1 MSDPWPS
8 EFSTVISCVICTTDT
23 CKNLLRDDAENIPQP
38 GFIGGNYNQ
47 KRVMLVGQNPAIT
60 KSQQA
65 LEADKPYTKAL
76 RRLRDDPSEESL
88 ASFLKIAR
96 GFMPSWRVHQDYFP
110 LHECRVSLDDLAYLN
125 VVRCRTERFNHKKQK
140 MEDTRPN
147 RQVAETCVTTHFTR
161 WVKLLEPRVIIFLG
175 KCAWDCGQAIASEMK
190 IPADYLDRER
200 SRPSQLRIADRERVA
215 ALVQKHVG

>member
-1 MSDPWPS
+1 MTS
-8 EFSTVISCVICTTDT
+8 F
-23 CKNLLRDDAENIPQP
+23 
-38 GFIGGNYNQ
+38 
-47 KRVMLVGQNPAIT
+47 AI
-60 KSQQA
+60 
-65 LEADKPYTKAL
+65 
-76 RRLRDDPSEESL
+76 
-88 ASFLKIAR
+88 LK
-96 GFMPSWRVHQDYFP
+96 
-110 LHECRVSLDDLAYLN
+110 DLTPTLP
-125 VVRCRTERFNHKKQK
+125 ERFNHKKQK

-175 KCAWDCGQAIASEMK
+175 KYAWDCGQAIASEMK